1 MSLGELLGR
10 VVGILTRLEVPYMLT
25 GSLAAAHYSLPRAT
39 QDVDLVIELGDGAV
53 SGLVDALAAA
63 GFYVSPEAARE
74 AIQVRGSFNAIDAES
89 GETAGIAM
97 WWPWGD
103 DAATLGMVIVDP
115 ARQGRGIGRRL
126 MEAVL
131 EDIEK
136 LTPDPQE
143 MLTPEQRGQMAQLQ
157 KLLWAAKA
165 PLLVLGRRLLPYA
178 PAGYGAPLPRP
189 RDGRATVLT
198 PAPTV
203 AVLKAGYA
211 PVLHPSAGA

>member
-89 GETAGIAM
+89 GWKVDFIPRKERPFSRSEFQRRRLVPMLGSEVAVVSPEDLVLAKLE
-97 WWPWGD
+97 WASKGD
-103 DAATLGMVIVDP
+103 SERQRRDAARVMESLGAALDHAYVERWLD
-115 ARQGRGIGRRL
+115 AL
-126 MEAVL
+126 AVR
-131 EDIEK
+131 EEWERVRAGG
-136 LTPDPQE
+136 PQ
-143 MLTPEQRGQMAQLQ
+143 R
-157 KLLWAAKA
+157 
-165 PLLVLGRRLLPYA
+165 
-178 PAGYGAPLPRP
+178 
-189 RDGRATVLT
+189 
-198 PAPTV
+198 
-203 AVLKAGYA
+203 
-211 PVLHPSAGA
+211 